1 MASLHIKYSIFLL
14 VLLFSG
20 FAIAQQGNYNRLSL
34 ELTTGIHIPLK
45 PAAGIARAKY
55 VGFKQFELGAR
66 YMFSEKFGIKGH
78 YAYNNFSDPNNSSQG
93 ILFNR
98 FGLEGVVNIGKLLNV
113 NYNIRDKVGMLV
125 HAGPGITFAIPESNE
140 NVDHMG
146 NLIVGL
152 TGQIRLSE
160 RFALLGDLSHIS
172 NFSQQ
177 YGYNGILLG
186 ANNNSN
192 TGSFLNVSIGL
203 MYSIGSKRYHS
214 DWY

>member
-1 MASLHIKYSIFLL
+1 MAFSKIKYSICTI
-14 VLLFSG
+14 VLFISS
-20 FAIAQQGNYNRLSL
+20 FAHSQQENFNRLSV

-45 PAAGIARAKY
+45 PEAGIARSKY

-66 YMFSEKFGIKGH
+66 YMFSEKFGVKGH
-78 YAYNNFSDPNNSSQG
+78 YGYNNFSDPDNLSRG
-93 ILFNR
+93 ILLNR

-113 NYNIRDKVGMLV
+113 NYNIREKFGILV

-140 NVDHMG
+140 NVDRMG
-146 NLIVGL
+146 NLIAGI

-160 RFALLGDLSHIS
+160 RFTLLGDVSHIS

-177 YGYNGILLG
+177 YGYNGVLLD
-186 ANNNSN
+186 ANSSSN
-192 TGSFLNVSIGL
+192 TGSFLSISFGL
-203 MYSIGSKRYHS
+203 MYSIGSKRHHS